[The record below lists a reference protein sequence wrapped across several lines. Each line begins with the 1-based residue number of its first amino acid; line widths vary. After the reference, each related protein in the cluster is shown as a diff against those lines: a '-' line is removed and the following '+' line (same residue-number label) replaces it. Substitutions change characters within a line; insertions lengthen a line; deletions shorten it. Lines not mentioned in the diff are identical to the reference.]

1 MIIFITGT
9 PGAGKTYYSVLRM
22 LDDLKK
28 GVLVVSNIDG
38 VSKEKFEFYLGKSV
52 NFMTFDEFL
61 SFALSLVNMRY
72 DGNYRNAFLTILNV
86 DYWKRYIIPALYQQG
101 IKKVVFYLDEFQ
113 SIIDEDTDLTQPQ
126 KFFFDYHRHLGI
138 DIYIITQS
146 IQRMSKAIRNLVE
159 VELRLVS
166 LRMFGLES
174 FFVLKTLI
182 GGVPVKKKVMKY
194 KPEIFA
200 LYRSLLVEHMKG
212 VRGRPPVML
221 FVGIAVLLFSIYS
234 GYSYMKSAGG
244 VLPKQTK
251 TQQTQAQAKEN
262 SFTRSL
268 WLGSNSLPEPS
279 YPSPSSPPSSSPP
292 SYNPPSYKE
301 SVSAYLPS
309 SGSSPAPAPS
319 GSSGYGRIVIEYVSS
334 SKSNRDSF
342 SLPEGPTIKEIP

>member
-28 GVLVVSNIDG
+28 DSVLVVSNIDG

-86 DYWKRYIIPALYQQG
+86 DYWKKYIIPALYQQG
-101 IKKVVFYLDEFQ
+101 IKKVTFYLDEFQ

-221 FVGIAVLLFSIYS
+221 FVGLAVLLFSIYS

-244 VLPKQTK
+244 VLPKQTQATK
-251 TQQTQAQAKEN
+251 QTNEKPYHAQAFN
-262 SFTRSL
+262 RDVIFPSF
-268 WLGSNSLPEPS
+268 P
-279 YPSPSSPPSSSPP
+279 PPSSSPSYSPP
-292 SYNPPSYKE
+292 SGSSYKE
-301 SVSAYLPS
+301 PYKESAYLPS

-319 GSSGYGRIVIEYVSS
+319 GSSGYGRIVIEYAPPSR
-334 SKSNRDSF
+334 SNGDSF
-342 SLPEGPTIKEIP
+342 SLPEGPTIKEVP

>member
-28 GVLVVSNIDG
+28 DSVLVVSNIDG

-72 DGNYRNAFLTILNV
+72 DGNYRNAFLTLLNV
-86 DYWKRYIIPALYQQG
+86 DYWKRYVIPALYQQG

-182 GGVPVKKKVMKY
+182 GGVPVKKKAMKY

-221 FVGIAVLLFSIYS
+221 FVGFAVLLFSLYS
-234 GYSYMKSAGG
+234 GYSYMRQAGG

-251 TQQTQAQAKEN
+251 AQQTQVQTKEN
-262 SFTRSL
+262 TGFTRSL
-268 WLGSNSLPEPS
+268 WSGSNSLPESS
-279 YPSPSSPPSSSPP
+279 YPSPSYSPPSGSS
-292 SYNPPSYKE
+292 YKESYKE
-301 SVSAYLPS
+301 SVYLSS
-309 SGSSPAPAPS
+309 SGSSPAPS
-319 GSSGYGRIVIEYVSS
+319 SSVSSGYGHIVIEYAPPSR
-334 SKSNRDSF
+334 SNGDSF
-342 SLPEGPTIKEIP
+342 SLPEGPTIKEVP